1 MNTYTLP
8 VLGLTVFLAI
18 VNVMYVR
25 LRNNAGTKVTLSL
38 LTSLCVSLSVITLF
52 A

>member
-1 MNTYTLP
+1 MNAYTLP

-18 VNVMYVR
+18 VNIMYVKR
-25 LRNNAGTKVTLSL
+25 GINPGTKVVLSL
-38 LTSLCVSLSVITLF
+38 LTSLAVSLLIITLF